1 MRVDLFCSGSKGNS
15 CLVRT
20 ATTSILIDCGPST
33 KRYMMQSLQSAK
45 LTPDTLDALLITHS
59 HSDHIR
65 QLAMFT
71 QIPIYTCCPLSAK
84 DYKGNPVQLD
94 LHTVA
99 RPSRFV
105 IGDLTILAVAT
116 SHDSGPS
123 MGFVIDD
130 GFEKL
135 VYITDTGYLPAELY
149 PSLSGADYY
158 IFESNHDLEM
168 LQQTNRPF
176 WLKQRIASDTGHMCN
191 ADSSRLLARLI
202 TPKTRQVVLAHL
214 SEEANTP
221 QLALQAFS
229 ERLKLLSWDTSHL
242 VVQAAAQWEPLHF
255 GSMHPEENRKT
266 QAEIQ
271 HTPASQKANTIQN
284 GEKSQLI
291 DSSQKK
297 QGISNRQTASEIQ
310 SRSAQAAWLTEQ
322 PGQSSRP
329 QFSGFAFDSSPD
341 EIPEDDFDFE
351 LPEIPGGL
359 FESGSSRPL
368 H

>member
-1 MRVDLFCSGSKGNS
+1 MPMRVDLFCSGSKGNS

-33 KRYMMQSLQSAK
+33 KRYMTQSLQSAD
-45 LTPDTLDALLITHS
+45 LTSDTLDALLITHS
-59 HSDHIR
+59 HSDHVR
-65 QLAMFT
+65 QLAMFNH
-71 QIPIYTCCPLSAK
+71 IPVYTCCPLSAK
-84 DYKGNPVQLD
+84 DYKGNPVPLD
-94 LHTVA
+94 IHTVA

-105 IGDLTILAVAT
+105 IGDLTVLAVAT

-130 GFEKL
+130 GYEKL

-202 TPKTRQVVLAHL
+202 TPNTREVVLAHL

-221 QLALQAFS
+221 QLALQAFQ
-229 ERLKLLSWDTSHL
+229 ERLNLLSWDTSHL

-255 GSMHPEENRKT
+255 GSMHPEENQKPET
-266 QAEIQ
+266 Q
-271 HTPASQKANTIQN
+271 IQN
-284 GEKSQLI
+284 EDDHAFTQ
-291 DSSQKK
+291 DSV
-297 QGISNRQTASEIQ
+297 IQ
-310 SRSAQAAWLTEQ
+310 PDEDFQPTKTDDFTEQAVNSSRS
-322 PGQSSRP
+322 QSS
-329 QFSGFAFDSSPD
+329 GFVFDSSPED
-341 EIPEDDFDFE
+341 IPEDDFDFE

-359 FESGSSRPL
+359 FESDSSRPR